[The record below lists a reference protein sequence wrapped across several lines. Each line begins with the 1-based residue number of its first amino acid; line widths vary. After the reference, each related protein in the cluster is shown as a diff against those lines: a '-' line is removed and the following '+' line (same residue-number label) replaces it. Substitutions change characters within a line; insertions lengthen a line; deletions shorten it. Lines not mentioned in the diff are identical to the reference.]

1 MTTQQESSPIT
12 AHTVLIGDPRLA
24 PLFAGL
30 TAEYTQRYGDRNGHV
45 AKELARFPAHEFTAP
60 LGRFV
65 ILEEADDTIAGGA
78 LRRYDQHTAEL
89 KRIWT
94 HEDHRRRGLARRVL
108 HELEV
113 AAIELG
119 YTQIYLTTGPRQPEA
134 LKLYLNAGYTPQF
147 DLNADPE
154 SIGSLPF
161 TKALPNQAASVTIG
175 V

>member
-1 MTTQQESSPIT
+1 MTQAPALT

-30 TAEYTQRYGDRNGHV
+30 TVEYTQRYGDRNGSV
-45 AKELARFPAHEFTAP
+45 AQELDRFPAHEFTDP

-65 ILEEADDTIAGGA
+65 ILEEAGQTVAGGA

-108 HELEV
+108 VELER

-119 YTQIYLTTGPRQPEA
+119 YTQLYLTTGPRQPEA
-134 LKLYLNAGYTPQF
+134 LKLYLNAGYQPQF
-147 DLNADPE
+147 DLTADPE
-154 SIGSLPF
+154 SIGHLPF
-161 TKALPNQAASVTIG
+161 TKQLPANTGDATIG

>member
-1 MTTQQESSPIT
+1 MTQAPALT
-12 AHTVLIGDPRLA
+12 AHAVLIGDPRLA

-30 TAEYTQRYGDRNGHV
+30 TVEYTQRYGDRNGSV
-45 AKELARFPAHEFTAP
+45 AQELDRFPAHEFTDP

-65 ILEEADDTIAGGA
+65 ILEEAGQTVAGGA

-108 HELEV
+108 VELER

-119 YTQIYLTTGPRQPEA
+119 YTQLYLTTDPRQSEA
-134 LKLYLNAGYTPQF
+134 LKLYLNAGYQPQF
-147 DLNADPE
+147 DLTADPE
-154 SIGSLPF
+154 SIGHLPF
-161 TKALPNQAASVTIG
+161 TKQLPANTGDATIG

>member
-1 MTTQQESSPIT
+1 MTTQHTTTLT
-12 AHTVLIGDPRLA
+12 AHTVLIGDPRLSA
-24 PLFAGL
+24 LFAGL
-30 TAEYTQRYGDRNGHV
+30 TEEYTQRYGDRNGSV
-45 AKELARFPAHEFTAP
+45 AQELERFPAHEFTAP

-65 ILEEADDTIAGGA
+65 ILEERGQTVAGGA

-108 HELEV
+108 VELEL
-113 AAIELG
+113 AAIDLG

-134 LKLYLNAGYTPQF
+134 LRLYLNAGYQPHF
-147 DLNADPE
+147 DLDADPE
-154 SIGSLPF
+154 AVGHLPF
-161 TKALPNQAASVTIG
+161 TKQLPTTSAGATIG

>member
-1 MTTQQESSPIT
+1 MTTQQESPLIT
-12 AHTVLIGDPRLA
+12 AHAVLIGDPRLA

-30 TAEYTQRYGDRNGHV
+30 TVEYTTRYGDRDGGV
-45 AKELARFPAHEFTAP
+45 AKELDRFPAHEFTDP

-65 ILEEADDTIAGGA
+65 ILEEDGQTVAGGA
-78 LRRYDQHTAEL
+78 LRRYDRYTAEL

-108 HELEV
+108 HELEL

-119 YTQIYLTTGPRQPEA
+119 YAQLYLTTGPRQPEA
-134 LKLYLNAGYTPQF
+134 LKLYLNAGYAPQF

-154 SIGSLPF
+154 SIGHLPF
-161 TKALPNQAASVTIG
+161 TKSLS
-175 V
+175 